1 MKLKQAAHVL
11 AKDLRLGPRS
21 PVFLWVLALPLVFTF
36 LISAVFGDLFA
47 PPARL
52 AVVDEGSSRITAA
65 LQEVDGIEVT
75 VLDDA
80 DAMSAA
86 VEAHDYDA
94 GLLLPAGTD
103 EALAAGQQNELVL
116 VVSGQSLAST
126 RLVIGV
132 TTLDELRAASG
143 GSPPVDVVVAT
154 VGDQKWVPVEDRL
167 LPFIVMYAVI
177 IAGLFLPASSMVEE
191 REKRTLDALLITPV
205 RMSEILVG
213 KGALG
218 VLLAVMMGWVT
229 LALNDA
235 FGSQPLAM
243 TLFLLLG
250 GVMMAELG
258 LVVGSWAKDSNTLFT
273 TVKGGALLVVAPV
286 LFTLFPGLPQWIA
299 QLFPTYYFL
308 QPIYDMAVTGTTFS
322 EHLVELAACVAI
334 CLALL
339 PAVSAM
345 GRRLEQQMAAT
356 V

>member
-1 MKLKQAAHVL
+1 MNLKQAARVL

-21 PVFLWVLALPLVFTF
+21 PVFLWVLALPVVFTF
-36 LISAVFGDLFA
+36 LIGAVFGDLFA

-86 VEAHDYDA
+86 VEAHGYDA

-103 EALAAGQQNELVL
+103 EALATGQQSELEL
-116 VVSGQSLAST
+116 LVSGQSLAST

-143 GSPPVDVVVAT
+143 VSPPVEIVVTT
-154 VGDQKWVPVEDRL
+154 VGDEDWVPVEDRL

-218 VLLAVMMGWVT
+218 VVLAVMMGWVT
-229 LALNDA
+229 LALNNA

-308 QPIYDMAVTGTTFS
+308 QPIYEMAVTGTTFS
-322 EHLVELAACVAI
+322 DHLVELAACVAI
-334 CLALL
+334 CLALV

>member
-1 MKLKQAAHVL
+1 MNVRQAGNVL

-52 AVVDEGSSRITAA
+52 AVVDEGASSITTA
-65 LQEVDGIEVT
+65 LQDVEGIEVT
-75 VLDDA
+75 LLDDPA
-80 DAMSAA
+80 AMAAA

-94 GLLLPAGTD
+94 GLYLPAGTD
-103 EALAAGQQNELVL
+103 EALASGQRGELEL
-116 VVSGQSLAST
+116 LVSGQSLAST

-132 TTLDELRAASG
+132 TTLDEVRAVAGANPS
-143 GSPPVDVVVAT
+143 VEVVVT
-154 VGDQKWVPVEDRL
+154 TLGDQHWVPVEDRM
-167 LPFIVMYAVI
+167 LPFIVMYAVV

-191 REKRTLDALLITPV
+191 RERRTLDALMITPV
-205 RMSEILVG
+205 KMSEVLVG

-218 VLLAVMMGWVT
+218 VVLAVLMGWVT

-250 GVMMAELG
+250 GVMMAEVG

-286 LFTLFPGLPQWIA
+286 LFTLFPSLPQWVA

-308 QPIYDMAVTGTTFS
+308 QPIYDMAVTGTAFTD
-322 EHLVELAACVAI
+322 HLLDLAVCIAI
-334 CLALL
+334 CIALL

-345 GRRLEQQMAAT
+345 GRRLEQRLAAT

>member
-1 MKLKQAAHVL
+1 VNLRQAGNVL

-21 PVFLWVLALPLVFTF
+21 PVFLWVLALPIVFTF
-36 LISAVFGDLFA
+36 LITAVFGDLFA

-65 LQEVDGIEVT
+65 LQQVDGIEVT
-75 VLDDA
+75 VLDDS
-80 DAMSAA
+80 DAMTAA

-103 EALAAGQQNELVL
+103 EALASGQQTELEL
-116 VVSGQSLAST
+116 LVSGQSLAST

-132 TTLDELRAASG
+132 TTLDELRAVAGS
-143 GSPPVDVVVAT
+143 SPPVEVVVTT
-154 VGDQKWVPVEDRL
+154 VGDQGWVPVEDRL
-167 LPFIVMYAVI
+167 LPFIVMYAVV

-191 REKRTLDALLITPV
+191 RERRTLDALLITPV
-205 RMSEILVG
+205 RMSEVLVG

-218 VLLAVMMGWVT
+218 VILAVMMGWVT
-229 LALNDA
+229 LALNGA

-322 EHLVELAACVAI
+322 DHLVDLAACVAI
-334 CLALL
+334 CLALI

>member
-1 MKLKQAAHVL
+1 MNVGQAGHVL
-11 AKDLRLGPRS
+11 VKDLRLGPRS
-21 PVFLWVLALPLVFTF
+21 PIFAWVLALPLVFTF

-52 AVVDEGSSRITAA
+52 AVVDEGSSQIVAA
-65 LQEVDGIEVT
+65 LQQADGIEVT
-75 VLDDA
+75 VLDDPA
-80 DAMSAA
+80 ALAVA

-103 EALAAGQQNELVL
+103 EALASGRQTELAIL
-116 VVSGQSLAST
+116 VSGQSLAST

-132 TTLDELRAASG
+132 TTLDAVRAAA
-143 GSPPVDVVVAT
+143 GSRPPVDVVVTT
-154 VGDQKWVPVEDRL
+154 VGDTQWVPVKDRM
-167 LPFIVMYAVI
+167 LPLVVMYAVV
-177 IAGLFLPASSMVEE
+177 IAGLFLPASSLVEE
-191 REKRTLDALLITPV
+191 REKRTLDALLITPL
-205 RMSEILVG
+205 RMSEVLAG

-218 VLLAVMMGWVT
+218 VVLAVLMGWVT

-235 FGSQPLAM
+235 FGVQPLAM

-250 GVMMAELG
+250 GVMMAEVG

-286 LFTLFPGLPQWIA
+286 LFTLFPGLPQWVA

-308 QPIYDMAVTGTTFS
+308 QPIYDMAVTGTTMS
-322 EHLVELAACVAI
+322 DHLLDLAVCVAL

-339 PAVSAM
+339 PAVRAM
-345 GRRLEQQMAAT
+345 GRRLEQQTAAAG
-356 V
+356 

>member
-1 MKLKQAAHVL
+1 VNLRQAGNVL

-21 PVFLWVLALPLVFTF
+21 PVFLWVLALPIVFTF
-36 LISAVFGDLFA
+36 LITAVFGDLFA

-65 LQEVDGIEVT
+65 LQQVDGIEVT
-75 VLDDA
+75 VLDDS
-80 DAMSAA
+80 DAMTAA

-103 EALAAGQQNELVL
+103 EALASGQQTELEL
-116 VVSGQSLAST
+116 LVSGQSLAST

-132 TTLDELRAASG
+132 TTLDELRAVAGS
-143 GSPPVDVVVAT
+143 SPPVEVVVTT
-154 VGDQKWVPVEDRL
+154 VGDQRWVPVEDRL
-167 LPFIVMYAVI
+167 LPFIVMYAVV

-191 REKRTLDALLITPV
+191 RERRTLDALLITPV
-205 RMSEILVG
+205 RMSEVLVG

-218 VLLAVMMGWVT
+218 VILAVMMGWVT
-229 LALNDA
+229 LALNGA

-322 EHLVELAACVAI
+322 DHLVDLAACVAI
-334 CLALL
+334 CLALI

>member
-1 MKLKQAAHVL
+1 MNLKQAAHVL

-52 AVVDEGSSRITAA
+52 AVVDESSSRITAA
-65 LQEVDGIEVT
+65 LQAVDGIEVT

-103 EALAAGQQNELVL
+103 EALATGQQTELVL

-126 RLVIGV
+126 RLVIDV

-143 GSPPVDVVVAT
+143 GSPPVEVVVAT

>member
-1 MKLKQAAHVL
+1 MNLRQAGNVL

-21 PVFLWVLALPLVFTF
+21 PVFLWVLALPIVFTF
-36 LISAVFGDLFA
+36 LITAVFGDLFA

-65 LQEVDGIEVT
+65 LQQVDGIEVT
-75 VLDDA
+75 VLDDS
-80 DAMSAA
+80 DAMTAA

-103 EALAAGQQNELVL
+103 EALASGQQTELEL
-116 VVSGQSLAST
+116 LVSGQSLAST

-132 TTLDELRAASG
+132 TTLDELRAVAGS
-143 GSPPVDVVVAT
+143 SPPVEVVVTT
-154 VGDQKWVPVEDRL
+154 VGDQGWVPVEDRL
-167 LPFIVMYAVI
+167 LPFIVMYAVV

-191 REKRTLDALLITPV
+191 RERRTLDALLITPV
-205 RMSEILVG
+205 RMSEVLVG

-218 VLLAVMMGWVT
+218 VILAVMMGWVT
-229 LALNDA
+229 LALNGA

-322 EHLVELAACVAI
+322 DHLVDLAACVAI
-334 CLALL
+334 CLALI

>member
-1 MKLKQAAHVL
+1 VL

-21 PVFLWVLALPLVFTF
+21 PVFLWVLALPVVFTF
-36 LISAVFGDLFA
+36 LIGAVFGDLFA

-52 AVVDEGSSRITAA
+52 AVVDEGPSRITAA
-65 LQEVDGIEVT
+65 LQDVEGIEVT
-75 VLDDA
+75 VLDDL
-80 DAMSAA
+80 DAMAAA
-86 VEAHDYDA
+86 VESHDYDA
-94 GLLLPAGTD
+94 GLYLPAGTD
-103 EALAAGQQNELVL
+103 EALASGQASELEL
-116 VVSGQSLAST
+116 LVSGQSLAST

-132 TTLDELRAASG
+132 TTLDELRAVAG
-143 GSPPVDVVVAT
+143 TGPPVEVVVTT
-154 VGDQKWVPVEDRL
+154 VGDQDWVPVEDRM
-167 LPFIVMYAVI
+167 LPLIVMYAVV
-177 IAGLFLPASSMVEE
+177 IAGVFLPASSMVEE
-191 REKRTLDALLITPV
+191 RERRTLDAVLITPV
-205 RMSEILVG
+205 RMSEVLVG

-218 VLLAVMMGWVT
+218 VVLAVLMGWVT
-229 LALNDA
+229 LALNSA

-250 GVMMAELG
+250 GVMMAEVG

-286 LFTLFPGLPQWIA
+286 LFTLFPSLPQWIA

-308 QPIYDMAVTGTTFS
+308 QPIYDMAVSGTTFS
-322 EHLVELAACVAI
+322 DHLVDLAACVAI

-339 PAVSAM
+339 PAVAAM